1 MYYMQFASS
10 GRDGSRKSQLDVRL
24 AVPVSA
30 AANPRDELELTRV
43 SPDRMDEI
51 ALAWRSRALQGD
63 RAADLVADVLESVA
77 CQRREKSSRSRLQT
91 IRLGLAA
98 LTGY

>member
-10 GRDGSRKSQLDVRL
+10 GRDGSRKSQMGVRL
-24 AVPVSA
+24 AVPVSVA
-30 AANPRDELELTRV
+30 APDDLALTRV

-51 ALAWRSRALQGD
+51 ALAWRRRALQGD
-63 RAADLVADVLESVA
+63 RAAHLVADVLESVA
-77 CQRREKSSRSRLQT
+77 CQRREKSSRSRLRT